1 VSPWFETVAVC
12 ALIAVGTALGKA
24 FSDRP
29 KPYWLLGY
37 TLALALVGWLLLVTY
52 NQSLH
57 FAQLFIRIA
66 TGRARFVIL
75 SFAVTIG
82 LISPLSRLPRKSERL
97 IVCTVTAL
105 IVTWFSVLPFLSSA
119 MMENRMRDLRTR
131 FDSDGICI
139 QNTAYTCAPAA
150 AVTALARLG
159 LPASEGEIANLSRT
173 NPITGTL
180 PWSLCAALGSRY
192 VKQGL
197 RCRYRCFESV
207 AQLADAGVTLVILK
221 DKFLSDHCV
230 TVLAVSGDTVTVAD
244 PEIGK
249 RSISSE
255 QFKKVWRF
263 CGIVLDRKVAEAS

>member
-1 VSPWFETVAVC
+1 MNPWFETVAVC

-37 TLALALVGWLLLVTY
+37 TSALALVGWLLLVTY
-52 NQSLH
+52 SQSLH
-57 FAQLFIRIA
+57 FAQLFTWIA

-97 IVCTVTAL
+97 IVCIVTAL
-105 IVTWFSVLPFLSSA
+105 IVTWFSVLPFLSAA

-131 FDSDGICI
+131 FDADGICI

-197 RCRYRCFESV
+197 RCQYRGFESV

-221 DKFLSDHCV
+221 DTFFSDHCV
-230 TVLAVSGDTVTVAD
+230 TVLDVAGDTVTIAD
-244 PEIGK
+244 PRAGK
-249 RSISSE
+249 RAISRK

-263 CGIVLDRKVAEAS
+263 CGIVLDREPTEAS